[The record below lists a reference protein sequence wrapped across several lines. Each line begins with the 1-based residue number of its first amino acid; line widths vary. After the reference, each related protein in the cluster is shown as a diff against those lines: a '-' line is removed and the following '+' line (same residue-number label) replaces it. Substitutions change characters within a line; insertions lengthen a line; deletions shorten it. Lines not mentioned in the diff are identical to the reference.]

1 MRTIINKAKSD
12 PKKIVFPDGENEKI
26 LRAVQTMVEEGIA
39 QPILLGKSAK
49 ITKMLADLHIEMT
62 VPIIDPETSELTEKY
77 AEALYQ
83 QRARKGMTFTEAH
96 RILRRR
102 SRMHFGAMMVHM
114 GDADTLL
121 AGIDS
126 NYPESIRPALQVIGK
141 QEHLCSVHAF
151 YMMVFK
157 KGIYFLAD
165 TSVSIDPTAE
175 ELAETA
181 ILTAEKVRM
190 LGIEP
195 KVAMLSFSNFGS
207 VEHPQAKKVKKAT
220 AIVKQRAP
228 ELIVD
233 GEMQADT
240 AVVQELLDGY
250 AFSKLKTPAN
260 ILIFP
265 DLNSGNICYKLLK
278 QLAGAEAIG
287 PILMG
292 MNKPMHVLQRGD
304 DANGII
310 NMAAIA
316 VVDAQAA

>member
-1 MRTIINKAKSD
+1 
-12 PKKIVFPDGENEKI
+12 
-26 LRAVQTMVEEGIA
+26 
-39 QPILLGKSAK
+39 
-49 ITKMLADLHIEMT
+49 MLADLHIDLA

-83 QRARKGMTFTEAH
+83 QRARKGMTRSEAH

-102 SRMHFGAMMVHM
+102 SRMHFGSMMVHM

-141 QEHLCSVHAF
+141 QESLCSVHAF

-165 TSVSIDPTAE
+165 TSVTIDPTAE

-195 KVAMLSFSNFGS
+195 QVAMLSFSNYGS
-207 VEHPQAKKVKKAT
+207 VDHPQTRKVKRAT
-220 AIVKQRAP
+220 EIVKQRAP
-228 ELIVD
+228 DLIVD

-265 DLNSGNICYKLLK
+265 DLSSGNICYKLLK

-316 VVDAQAA
+316 VVDAQAT